1 MNVSRASRWITTG
14 PLLYL
19 VLKQCFAR
27 IRGIEKIRSQTP
39 DFLIFACQMRLA
51 IYRNITHIYP

>member
-1 MNVSRASRWITTG
+1 MSVSRASRWIITG

-19 VLKQCFAR
+19 VLEQRFTR
-27 IRGIEKIRSQTP
+27 IRGIEKIRSQTL

-51 IYRNITHIYP
+51 MNRNITHIYP